1 METRTFDDLISDI
14 RQRRISGELPP
25 VLLLGA
31 GASAES
37 GIGAMPDVYKEFN
50 STDFESFAKVIGGY
64 SADERYRKLF

>member
-1 METRTFDDLISDI
+1 MEKRTFDDLVSDV
-14 RQRRISGELPP
+14 RQRRVSGELPP

-50 STDFESFAKVIGGY
+50 STDFDSFTKAIG
-64 SADERYRKLF
+64 